1 MLITCPYCGPRD
13 VSEFTYQGDG
23 NRVRPIR
30 CRRYRGLEQYIYDRV
45 NIAGDQNEIWQHSG
59 GCRSHLVIVRNAD
72 TQGLQCSHGAGEK
85 PTSAIRQELSTTQT
99 ALAEQALETA
109 KAASKPKAR
118 MATKA
123 AAAQKAS
130 PKSSAKPR
138 VPNESAPYCFRRA
151 YRPQQDYPLQLRRP
165 SV

>member
-23 NRVRPIR
+23 NRVRPNPMSQDIAAWN
-30 CRRYRGLEQYIYDRV
+30 EYIYDRV

-59 GCRSHLVIVRNAD
+59 GCRSHLVIVRN
-72 TQGLQCSHGAGEK
+72 TLTHKVSSVRMVRERK

-123 AAAQKAS
+123 AAAQKKPA

-138 VPNESAPYCFRRA
+138 S
-151 YRPQQDYPLQLRRP
+151 
-165 SV
+165 SK